1 MRRFVEE
8 HSLAIVMAILFALAL
23 GGQAIA
29 GMGAYNEQQ
38 EEHGGRSVDL
48 LTYVTT
54 ADFGSALF
62 ENWESEFLQM
72 GLFVVLTVALKQ
84 KGSPESKP
92 LDDENG
98 GKSGKDKKDERPP
111 ERSRSLPP
119 HRSALARRVYEHS
132 LSLALFGL
140 FAMSFAL
147 HVVTSAAKTSEQ
159 DVEHG
164 RPPVTALEHL
174 VSPTLW
180 FESFQNWQS
189 EFMSIAALAVLAVFL
204 REKGS
209 PESKDVDAPND
220 ETGG

>member
-23 GGQAIA
+23 GGQAVA

-54 ADFGSALF
+54 PDFGSALF

-72 GLFVVLTVALKQ
+72 GLFVVLTVALRQ

-92 LDDENG
+92 LDGEKG
-98 GKSGKDKKDERPP
+98 GKPEKSKKGERSSKS
-111 ERSRSLPP
+111 SRSLPP
-119 HRSALARRVYEHS
+119 HRSGLARRVYEHS

-140 FAMSFAL
+140 FAVSFAL

-159 DVEHG
+159 DVAHG
-164 RPPVTALEHL
+164 QPPVTALEHL